1 MEEEEDNTTD
11 AQAWRDKA
19 SKIHTLTLQ
28 SGNVIKAKRPSMT
41 SLLRRGLIP
50 THLFTV
56 ALGSMGGGVNP
67 KHMTAVEA
75 KAFCEF
81 LALYITKAVIKPK
94 ISLLEEVTPECGMVS
109 IEDVSDEDQIE
120 IFHTL
125 EAMSQNPEKGEDR
138 AGRETFPEEPASD
151 PAGSGGEKVRGE
163 TVEAPGAN

>member
-1 MEEEEDNTTD
+1 MKEEAKATD
-11 AQAWRDKA
+11 AKTWREK
-19 SKIHTLTLQ
+19 SQEIHTLELA
-28 SGNVIKAKRPSMT
+28 SGNVVKARRPSMT
-41 SLLRRGLIP
+41 ALLRRGLIP

-67 KHMTAVEA
+67 KLMSAVEA

-81 LALYITKAVIKPK
+81 LALYVTKAVLEPK
-94 ISLLEEVTPECGMVS
+94 LSLSEQAPDGQVS

-120 IFHTL
+120 IFSSL
-125 EAMSQNPEKGEDR
+125 EASAKMKHPEEEEDR